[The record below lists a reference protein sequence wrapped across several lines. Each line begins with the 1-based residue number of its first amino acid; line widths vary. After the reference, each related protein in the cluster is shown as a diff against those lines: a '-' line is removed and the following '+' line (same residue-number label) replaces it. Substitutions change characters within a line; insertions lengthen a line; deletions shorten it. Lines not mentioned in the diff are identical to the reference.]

1 MKILAK
7 SGKVAQNGNFP
18 LMEIFPANSLAEDE
32 AVYPPGEPLFS
43 SIFQLNTCFYHN
55 DLAKDQTRGL

>member
-1 MKILAK
+1 
-7 SGKVAQNGNFP
+7 
-18 LMEIFPANSLAEDE
+18 MEIFPANSLAEDE